1 MRAHEQRLGV
11 AVADAAKARVTT
23 EIRKIALELRPK
35 GRVLNIM
42 DLPLE
47 ALFLV
52 KENHTTPACAEVGMV
67 VRAEKDVQGD
77 LAVRYPRQK
86 AAHYAKNSS
95 ESVMGSMYLPSR

>member
-1 MRAHEQRLGV
+1 MRSQLDV
-11 AVADAAKARVTT
+11 AENK
-23 EIRKIALELRPK
+23 
-35 GRVLNIM
+35 LNAYRQQKDSV

-77 LAVRYPRQK
+77 IAVRYRAKK